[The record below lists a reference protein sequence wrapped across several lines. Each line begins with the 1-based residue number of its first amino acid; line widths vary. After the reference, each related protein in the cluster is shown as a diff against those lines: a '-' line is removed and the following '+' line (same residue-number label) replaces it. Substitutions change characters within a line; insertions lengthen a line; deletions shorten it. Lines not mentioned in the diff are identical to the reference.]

1 MSEDVRRVHSLSGG
15 GEAWSR
21 WPDDGDEA
29 NIRGVEVV
37 VDDKMGCWKVT
48 IEAGGFFR
56 GGHPLGR
63 ELRQRM
69 ERALSAVPGVTSRH
83 DQSQEW
89 HEEWLVYGVCGT
101 ASGKALCQA
110 AANVV
115 DEMADRLRV
124 AYNDD
129 AYY

>member
-1 MSEDVRRVHSLSGG
+1 VRQVHSLNGG

-29 NIRGVEVV
+29 NIRGVEVSP
-37 VDDKMGCWKVT
+37 DDEMGCWKVT
-48 IEAGGFFR
+48 IEAGSFLRSGN
-56 GGHPLGR
+56 PLWR
-63 ELRQRM
+63 ELQQRM
-69 ERALSAVPGVTSRH
+69 ESALSAVPGVTSQHNQSHESH
-83 DQSQEW
+83 D
-89 HEEWLVYGVCGT
+89 EWLVYGVYGA

-124 AYNDD
+124 AYDD
-129 AYY
+129 DSYY